1 MNIMFYYESLNLG
14 GQQTQNYNLIKRLKK
29 QGHDLHHTYL
39 YGDVL
44 TEKMAEYAKIQQFP
58 MILGPREYL
67 RKPWKVWSI
76 VSKLVKY
83 GKSNKIDLII
93 SGSGLGSLMSGIA
106 ARILGIKHYRLIG
119 CSLVQVERTLYKI
132 YRWIRIDSVIDGYF
146 GWPGVFAELEQKGV
160 PLTKCHELTNAVDSD
175 VFFPIDEDQKAQW
188 RNKLDIKDELVI
200 GWIGRIAT
208 NMQVGNTVA
217 LGKELLDRG
226 FKDFKMLLVGG
237 GEWYEGI
244 QDLIRD
250 HGLTDHVVLTNWVPM
265 EDVNSYINIMDI
277 VPLLEEDPHGGSIV
291 REAMAVGKVALSVD
305 GSSGSQARFMSG
317 EHAVLVAPDDFLR
330 KAADE
335 VLKLANDKNQMNIIG
350 EHARRYAQKHMSFDT
365 QVDIILDTVR
375 ANGLA

>member
-1 MNIMFYYESLNLG
+1 MNIMFFYESLNLG

-44 TEKMAEYAKIQQFP
+44 TEKMSEYAKLQQFP
-58 MILGPREYL
+58 MTFGSRDYL

-76 VSKLVKY
+76 IAKLVKY
-83 GKSNKIDLII
+83 IKNNNIELVL
-93 SGSGLGSLMSGIA
+93 SGSGIGSLMSGIA
-106 ARILGIKHYRLIG
+106 ARLAGIKHYRMLG
-119 CSLVQVERTLYKI
+119 CSLVQVERTLYKL

-146 GWPGVFAELEQKGV
+146 GWPGVFAELKLKGV
-160 PLTKCHELTNAVDSD
+160 PSKKCHEMANAVDSD
-175 VFFPIDEDQKAQW
+175 IFFPVGEDQKAQW
-188 RNKLDIKDELVI
+188 RDKLGIKDELVI

-208 NMQVGNTVA
+208 NMQVGNTVL

-226 FKDFKMLLVGG
+226 FKDFKLLLVGG
-237 GEWYEGI
+237 GDWYEGI
-244 QDLIRD
+244 QGLIRD

-277 VPLLEEDPHGGSIV
+277 VPLLEEDPHGGSII

-317 EHAVLVAPDDFLR
+317 DHAVLVASDDFLR
-330 KAADE
+330 NAADE
-335 VLKLANDKNQMNIIG
+335 VLKLVDDKKLMVEIG
-350 EHARRYAQKHMSFDT
+350 KHARRYALKHMSFDS
-365 QVDIILDTVR
+365 QVDTILNAVR
-375 ANGLA
+375 ATGLT